1 MASEGQPY
9 AQVSQD
15 ESSRD
20 RSNESSGPTSRGE
33 SPARGGQGR
42 SRPARERPRVRFTA
56 GGESLDESNNRAT
69 FDIRDRSDVP
79 STPRSSTPAPGSQ
92 VFPANSRKHSSP
104 SHQRPTVTDASED
117 ITESPA
123 RSPVFRPRPS
133 LMRLP
138 SDSSDLDDITMEISE
153 DGKDVAEEQEK
164 TYSQNRARERAE
176 KLSRTVGSHSA
187 QGSRLSTPPGS
198 PPPASPSARA
208 HGFPLDMNNIPM
220 ETLRKRRKYGIE
232 DDTDDEQ
239 EVQGGEAQKERA
251 HFLPSARRLIRA
263 FTGQNNRGPSQ
274 ARTPEIGLRS
284 GQITPI
290 EERDPHAYVPPP
302 EEYRG
307 GILASLL
314 KLHSEQGMASARG
327 IMSSG
332 PGSDPI
338 GHRRTASAGSTVR
351 SSPGGSPAH
360 SPQASGAATPDQKRQ
375 KWYYKN
381 ATPGSTG
388 SIANL
393 ISSSTMLAQPGGSS
407 AAPKIRPAVGPRSR
421 SSDTLSSMFH
431 KKKKPRLEDEIKIT
445 VHIAE
450 TLSRQKYLLKLCRAL
465 MSYGAPTHRL
475 EGQSPSHYVAVNT
488 PKFCGLM
495 DRFRVH
501 AHVCQSPRD

>member
-9 AQVSQD
+9 AQVGQD
-15 ESSRD
+15 ERSRD
-20 RSNESSGPTSRGE
+20 QSNESSVPTSRGE
-33 SPARGGQGR
+33 SPARGGRGR

-69 FDIRDRSDVP
+69 FDVRDRSDSP
-79 STPRSSTPAPGSQ
+79 SRLKSSKPAPGSQ
-92 VFPANSRKHSSP
+92 LSPANSRNHSP
-104 SHQRPTVTDASED
+104 LSHRRSTVTDASED
-117 ITESPA
+117 VADSPA
-123 RSPVFRPRPS
+123 RSPIIRPRPS

-138 SDSSDLDDITMEISE
+138 SDSSDLDDITTVISE

-164 TYSQNRARERAE
+164 AHSQNRARERAE
-176 KLSRTVGSHSA
+176 RLSRTVGSHSA
-187 QGSRLSTPPGS
+187 LGSRSSTPPRS

-220 ETLRKRRKYGIE
+220 ETLQKRRKYGIE
-232 DDTDDEQ
+232 DDSDDEQ
-239 EVQGGEAQKERA
+239 EGQGEEAPKERTPY
-251 HFLPSARRLIRA
+251 LPIARRLVRA
-263 FTGQNNRGPSQ
+263 FTGRNNQGASGT
-274 ARTPEIGLRS
+274 RTLEIGLRS

-290 EERDPHAYVPPP
+290 EERDPHEYVPPP

-314 KLHSEQGMASARG
+314 KLYSEQVSGPFSTPMGHSRAASA
-327 IMSSG
+327 
-332 PGSDPI
+332 DD
-338 GHRRTASAGSTVR
+338 TVR
-351 SSPGGSPAH
+351 STPAGSPQQ
-360 SPQASGAATPDQKRQ
+360 SPQASGSATPDSKRQ

-393 ISSSTMLAQPGGSS
+393 ISSSTVLAQPGASS
-407 AAPKIRPAVGPRSR
+407 AAPKIQPAVGPRSK
-421 SSDTLSSMFH
+421 SSDALSSMFH
-431 KKKKPRLEDEIKIT
+431 KKKKSRLEDKIKIT

-475 EGQSPSHYVAVNT
+475 EGQSPAT
-488 PKFCGLM
+488 T
-495 DRFRVH
+495 
-501 AHVCQSPRD
+501 